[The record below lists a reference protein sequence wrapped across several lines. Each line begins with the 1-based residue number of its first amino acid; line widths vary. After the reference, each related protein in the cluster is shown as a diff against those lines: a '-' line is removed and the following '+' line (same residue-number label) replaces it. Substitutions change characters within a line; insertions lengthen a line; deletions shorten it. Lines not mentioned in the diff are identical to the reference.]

1 MSKEGIEVKGDKVIE
16 SIESTKQIPK
26 ETPEQI
32 AEAEATEVLIAKADG
47 IKKKWNTKKV
57 FLIEV
62 EDEDT
67 GEWIG
72 AWIRK
77 PNLKEFSMFTK
88 LAEKDNLLAL
98 KTLITNI
105 FLEGDKKIYEDDE
118 YFLGAIAQVQ
128 DIVSVQASRIK
139 KF

>member
-1 MSKEGIEVKGDKVIE
+1 MDKEKIKAEEIEIV
-16 SIESTKQIPK
+16 
-26 ETPEQI
+26 ETAEQI
-32 AEAEATEVLIAKADG
+32 AEAKESEDLAAKAES
-47 IKKKWNTKKV
+47 IKKKWNVKKV
-57 FLIEV
+57 FLIEI

-77 PNLKEFSMFTK
+77 ANLKEFSMFTK

-98 KTLITNI
+98 KNLMTNI
-105 FLEGDKKIYEDDE
+105 FLEGNKAVYEDDE
-118 YFLGAIAQVQ
+118 YFLAAIAQVQ
-128 DIVSVQASRIK
+128 EIVNVQASRIK

>member
-1 MSKEGIEVKGDKVIE
+1 MYKEKIKAEEIEIV
-16 SIESTKQIPK
+16 
-26 ETPEQI
+26 ETAEQI
-32 AEAEATEVLIAKADG
+32 AEAKESEDLAAKAES
-47 IKKKWNTKKV
+47 IKKKWNVKKV
-57 FLIEV
+57 FLIEI

-77 PNLKEFSMFTK
+77 ANLKEFSMFTK

-98 KTLITNI
+98 KNLMTNI
-105 FLEGDKKIYEDDE
+105 FLEGNKAVYEDDE
-118 YFLGAIAQVQ
+118 YFLAAIAQVQ
-128 DIVSVQASRIK
+128 EIVNVQASRIK